1 MRAGRVLYHINCRN
15 FIYQSRARS
24 SPRLVLQTHAHEYVR
39 FSQVLDLMPSVGV
52 VTAITITIIKVDG
65 LGARHRHRPR
75 SQLSHLR
82 GEIRILRVHP
92 KERMLK
98 RVQIY
103 RCQLH
108 WQ

>member
-1 MRAGRVLYHINCRN
+1 MTAS
-15 FIYQSRARS
+15 QSSYIAITS
-24 SPRLVLQTHAHEYVR
+24 TIFSASGATTHTHEYVR

-52 VTAITITIIKVDG
+52 VTAIIITIIKVDG

-108 WQ
+108 WH